1 MNLSTNSHCL
11 GTSDTRFQME
21 IAKINFTYKNLMK
34 LHKWLS
40 HMGFGG
46 MGFGWQVVIKH
57 IFYIFT
63 YKCPK
68 MLFLVIFWCCL
79 SAFYTVRVWQE
90 PRNSTYSYTYCPW
103 TRAVWYLIS
112 YTKVWYKSI
121 CNFGFGQYKNPIIRY
136 GIPIICFFVFFCSAW
151 QGG

>member
-1 MNLSTNSHCL
+1 
-11 GTSDTRFQME
+11 ME
-21 IAKINFTYKNLMK
+21 ITKINFTYKNSMK
-34 LHKWLS
+34 IYKWLS

-46 MGFGWQVVIKH
+46 MRFGWQVVIKH

-79 SAFYTVRVWQE
+79 SACYTVRVWQE
-90 PRNSTYSYTYCPW
+90 PRNSTYSYTFCPW